1 MPMSRRIEIELTSKR
16 PDGTWTWRAAG
27 AREPRGEVV
36 DSVVPAG
43 SSVNDVMRADVETDL
58 DGSRV
63 LSITPPKA
71 KNVRTGL
78 LEILPSTRAFEPV
91 TQQLAKKGSRGGDD
105 RKGPRRERKDGD
117 KPRGERKDGDKPRGE
132 RKEGDRARGDRK
144 EGAEG
149 RTDRPRRQFFDAPPE
164 LPQRPKAKR
173 IRPLRVN
180 VDAVLAELP
189 EAHRTIAETVLNGG
203 VPAVRAAIEEQNRI
217 AVEAG
222 KEKVPAEGLLQIAEQ
237 LLPRL
242 RVAEWRDKAISAE
255 SIIHDIDLRDLRS
268 IVVTADQ
275 LVAIDEDTRALV
287 AKMRQGLVIRQET
300 ETKNWLDD
308 VAAATSVGRVVRALR
323 LSSQPPKAGVPF
335 PAPLAAQI
343 VAATVAGLTTDA
355 PSERWI
361 ALLEAAAFSPIH
373 AKVLPAAVP
382 TVISEDLTKTVTRLG
397 PLMPQIAAL
406 FGIAVD
412 PKARPPRPLQVP
424 RGDKGP
430 HKRAGDLNKSADG
443 KPGADKPR
451 RGPKPQSTESQKP
464 EHAAT
469 DVASTPE
476 DSAPTPEPV
485 VAEVVETPVVVEV
498 VVTPAVEAAEVAVAD
513 APVVSESE
521 SVSEQAQ

>member
-117 KPRGERKDGDKPRGE
+117 KPRGERRDGDKPRGE

-149 RTDRPRRQFFDAPPE
+149 RPDRPRRQFFDAPPE

-275 LVAIDEDTRALV
+275 LVALDEDTRALV

-485 VAEVVETPVVVEV
+485 VAEVVETP
-498 VVTPAVEAAEVAVAD
+498 AVEAAEVAVAD
-513 APVVSESE
+513 APVAYESE

>member
-36 DSVVPAG
+36 DSIVPAG
-43 SSVNDVMRADVETDL
+43 SSVSDVMRADVETDL

-117 KPRGERKDGDKPRGE
+117 KPRGERKDGDRS
-132 RKEGDRARGDRK
+132 RGDRK
-144 EGAEG
+144 DGADG
-149 RTDRPRRQFFDAPPE
+149 RPDRPRRQYFDAPPE

-180 VDAVLAELP
+180 IDAVLAELP

-203 VPAVRAAIEEQNRI
+203 VPAVRAAVEEQNRI
-217 AVEAG
+217 AVAAG

-275 LVAIDEDTRALV
+275 LVAIDEETRALV
-287 AKMRQGLVIRQET
+287 AKMKQGLVIRQET

-335 PAPLAAQI
+335 PAPLAAQV
-343 VAATVAGLTTDA
+343 VAATVAGLTPDA

-361 ALLEAAAFSPIH
+361 ALLEAAAFSPVH
-373 AKVLPAAVP
+373 GKVLPAAVP

-430 HKRAGDLNKSADG
+430 HKRAGEVNKSADA
-443 KPGADKPR
+443 KARADKPD
-451 RGPKPQSTESQKP
+451 RGPKPQGSESKKP
-464 EHAAT
+464 APSGPASVPDEL
-469 DVASTPE
+469 VAVES
-476 DSAPTPEPV
+476 EPV
-485 VAEVVETPVVVEV
+485 VSEVVETI
-498 VVTPAVEAAEVAVAD
+498 AVEAAT
-513 APVVSESE
+513 VVSNEVPAAVESE
-521 SVSEQAQ
+521 SSTEQAE

>member
-105 RKGPRRERKDGD
+105 RKGPRRERKDGE
-117 KPRGERKDGDKPRGE
+117 KPRGERKD
-132 RKEGDRARGDRK
+132 GDRARGDRK

-149 RTDRPRRQFFDAPPE
+149 RPDRPRRQFFDAPPE

-189 EAHRTIAETVLNGG
+189 QAHRTIAETVLNGG
-203 VPAVRAAIEEQNRI
+203 VPAVRAAIEEQNRL
-217 AVEAG
+217 AVAAG
-222 KEKVPAEGLLQIAEQ
+222 QEKVPAEGLLQIAEQ

-275 LVAIDEDTRALV
+275 LVAIDEETRALV
-287 AKMRQGLVIRQET
+287 AKMKQGLVIRQET

-361 ALLEAAAFSPIH
+361 ALLEAAAFSPVH

-451 RGPKPQSTESQKP
+451 RGPKPQATGSQKP
-464 EHAAT
+464 GAT
-469 DVASTPE
+469 TIASNPDTPTSE
-476 DSAPTPEPV
+476 APEAESV
-485 VAEVVETPVVVEV
+485 VAEVLTVVDLVESPVVES
-498 VVTPAVEAAEVAVAD
+498 PEVAVTD
-513 APVVSESE
+513 APVASESE
-521 SVSEQAQ
+521 SVSEEAQ

>member
-1 MPMSRRIEIELTSKR
+1 MSRRIEIELTSKR

-43 SSVNDVMRADVETDL
+43 SSVNDVMRADVEIDL

-513 APVVSESE
+513 APVASESE